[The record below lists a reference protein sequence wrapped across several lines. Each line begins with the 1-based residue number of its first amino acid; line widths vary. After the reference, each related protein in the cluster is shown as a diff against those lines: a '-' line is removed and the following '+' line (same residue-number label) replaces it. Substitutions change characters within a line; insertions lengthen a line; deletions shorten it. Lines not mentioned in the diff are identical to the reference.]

1 MLYIILG
8 FIALCV
14 IYGLL
19 TGDCSDYDDSTY
31 SSSYSDSHASYQH
44 EDYWGVEGGRSHVN
58 NNKIEHTDFWGVPT
72 GYSEKNGDRIQHKTW
87 YGDYNGYSTENG
99 NRIEHYSDFGVYKGY
114 SEKHSDGTITHHD
127 IFGTETSRS
136 RKN

>member
-1 MLYIILG
+1 MAAVFVIGFFVGLFIL
-8 FIALCV
+8 FLV
-14 IYGLL
+14 INDGE
-19 TGDCSDYDDSTY
+19 YDNDY
-31 SSSYSDSHASYQH
+31 SSSSDNETSYQH
-44 EDYWGVEGGRSHVN
+44 ENFWGVPGGKTYVKN
-58 NNKIEHTDFWGVPT
+58 DKIEHTDFLGVPT

-87 YGDYNGYSTENG
+87 GGNYNGYSTEKG
-99 NRIEHYSDFGVYKGY
+99 NKIEHYSDFGVYKGY